1 MNSCVASAVLLAGAA
16 MVGLAASTPPR
27 QSLTPDYL
35 QALVEEAIERHP
47 GLRAA
52 EATERAARF
61 GVESVRSW
69 DDPTF
74 RFGGVISSMPRDELA
89 MEGDLLYG
97 LEQNL
102 PLFGRPSARRRE
114 AEAGLQSARASSG
127 YQRQLIRLAV
137 LQSAYR
143 LALADGLLRV
153 TDEDLALL
161 ERMSAFARE
170 QQLAGRD
177 NTLELLRL
185 ENERQRREQQRLT
198 ERQQRDFEQA
208 SLHRLLGRPLLDP
221 GPELEIPA
229 PAPAIPLT
237 ERLFELGLRF
247 EPRLLLLRSEV
258 TLADATADLTRR
270 SRNPEVMIEIEGRQ
284 WSRSGDFREG
294 MFGVSVSLPW
304 FNRGKYRAD
313 LDRDRARAEARRA
326 ETADYELEVRREL
339 FRLWTAIDA
348 ARREAELLGDQLIP
362 RSALAVDTALAA
374 WSTGRGQFLDLL
386 EARRL
391 LNDAR
396 ADRIR
401 ALVEQHL
408 MIAEL
413 ITCCGVGEVD
423 ALLML
428 VDDPPSP
435 PTANPD
441 SNPTSP

>member
-1 MNSCVASAVLLAGAA
+1 MA
-16 MVGLAASTPPR
+16 GLAASSPPP
-27 QSLTPDYL
+27 QALTPEYL
-35 QALVEEAIERHP
+35 QSLVEEATANHP

-52 EATERAARF
+52 EATERAAQH
-61 GVESVRSW
+61 GVQSVRVW
-69 DDPTF
+69 EDPTF
-74 RFGGVISSMPRDELA
+74 RFGGMISSMPREELE

-114 AEAGLQSARASSG
+114 AEAGLHIAQASAG
-127 YQRQLIRLAV
+127 YQQQMVRLAV

-143 LALADGLLRV
+143 LALADGWLRL
-153 TDEDLALL
+153 TDEDLVLL
-161 ERMSAFARE
+161 ARMSAFARE

-208 SLHRLLGRPLLDP
+208 TLHRLLGRPLLDP
-221 GPELEIPA
+221 GPEFEIPA

-247 EPRLLLLRSEV
+247 EPRLRLLRSEV
-258 TLADATADLTRR
+258 SLADATADLTRR
-270 SRNPEVMIEIEGRQ
+270 SRNPEVMLEIEGRQ
-284 WSRSGDFREG
+284 WSRTGDFREG

-326 ETADYELEVRREL
+326 EAADYELDVRREL

-362 RSALAVDTALAA
+362 RTELAVDTALAA
-374 WSTGRGQFLDLL
+374 WTTGRGSFLDLL

-391 LNDAR
+391 LNEAR
-396 ADRIR
+396 ADRLR

-423 ALLML
+423 ALFML
-428 VDDPPSP
+428 ADDAASPTPTTSDAP
-435 PTANPD
+435 PTAP
-441 SNPTSP
+441 